1 MLSERKLSFSLNLR
15 PEWPFALKFA
25 LRAPVFIR
33 GINLFFSNVAS
44 LILAGRRYVGVPTY
58 SLSYN

>member
-1 MLSERKLSFSLNLR
+1 MLNERKLSFSLNLM
-15 PEWPFALKFA
+15 PEWPFASKFG

-33 GINLFFSNVAS
+33 GINLLFSNLVS
-44 LILAGRRYVGVPTY
+44 LILAGRRHVGVPAY

>member
-1 MLSERKLSFSLNLR
+1 MNERKLPFSLNLR
-15 PEWPFALKFA
+15 SEWPFALKVS

-33 GINLFFSNVAS
+33 GMNLFFSNLVS
-44 LILAGRRYVGVPTY
+44 LILAGRRHVGVPAY